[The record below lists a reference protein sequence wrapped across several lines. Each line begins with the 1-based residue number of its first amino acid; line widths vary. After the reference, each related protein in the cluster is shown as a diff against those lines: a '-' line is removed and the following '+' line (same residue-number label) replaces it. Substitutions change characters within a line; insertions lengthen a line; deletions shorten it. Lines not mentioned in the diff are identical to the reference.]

1 MRDSLGVVT
10 AMLLAACT
18 LGNVHAMT
26 VGDCFNSDSGV
37 EVGNVDVVDCERPQ
51 LLRGLFPA

>member
-1 MRDSLGVVT
+1 
-10 AMLLAACT
+10 MLLAACT